1 MKHSMIK
8 TIVSSAVLSIALGV
22 SAMNTQAY
30 TYGTASSTAP
40 NVSQLS
46 VKAKNQDVSGGTI
59 TAKKIVAD
67 ANGWMVVHRTDG
79 KKPGPVVAH
88 APLKAGT
95 NKNVTGILTE
105 KVKKGEKLMVMLHS
119 EASGK
124 STGIFEYTL
133 GAKEDGPI
141 KVDGKL
147 VMQIIEAI

>member
-1 MKHSMIK
+1 MKHSTIK
-8 TIVSSAVLSIALGV
+8 TIISSAILAIALGGGV
-22 SAMNTQAY
+22 AHAQS
-30 TYGTASSTAP
+30 YGSDDSGKSSK
-40 NVSQLS
+40 LS

-59 TAKKIVAD
+59 TAKKITSAV
-67 ANGWMVVHRTDG
+67 NGWMVVHRTDG

-88 APLKAGT
+88 APLKAGV

-105 KVKKGEKLMVMLHS
+105 EVKKGEKLMVMLHA
-119 EASGK
+119 EAGGK

-133 GAKEDGPI
+133 GAKEDAPV

>member
-1 MKHSMIK
+1 MKHSIMK
-8 TIVSSAVLSIALGV
+8 TIISSAILSITLGTGTLHAQ
-22 SAMNTQAY
+22 S
-30 TYGTASSTAP
+30 YGSSDAP
-40 NVSQLS
+40 ISKLS
-46 VKAKNQDVSGGTI
+46 VKAKNQDVSSGTI
-59 TAKKIVAD
+59 TAKKIVAN

-105 KVKKGEKLMVMLHS
+105 EVKKGEKLMVMLHA
-119 EASGK
+119 EAGGK

-141 KVDGKL
+141 KVNGKL